1 MQEEASRAAGN
12 SPHSLKTHP
21 WRKWTVLP
29 CRFSVKP
36 TRSGFSLQIFLPF
49 PQMTQLRDLL
59 YVRHGVRREGEMKR
73 RSLVPRSHS
82 QPMKGEC
89 TT

>member
-21 WRKWTVLP
+21 RRKWTVLP
-29 CRFSVKP
+29 RRFSVKP
-36 TRSGFSLQIFLPF
+36 TRSGFSPQILLPF
-49 PQMTQLRDLL
+49 PRMTQLRDLL
-59 YVRHGVRREGEMKR
+59 DVRHGVRCEGEMER
-73 RSLVPRSHS
+73 RWLVPRSHS
-82 QPMKGEC
+82 QPTKREG